1 MYFCNVK
8 HLFAIVS
15 VLLLNT
21 FVAAQQMRIGVF
33 RDYTIKRIV
42 VAYNSGSYSVY
53 GDTTHFGSILPNEFI
68 DVSVEG
74 SKLRL
79 KLGVVDKG
87 VYSKIV
93 LHQNNIGSS
102 ITLDPRTSSSIKS
115 RKYEDD
121 IELFAS
127 NNAITV
133 VNLVDIDHYLSGVV
147 ESEGGGGQHIEYYK
161 VQALMSRTYAL
172 KYVNKHNKE
181 GFSLCDRVH
190 CQAYHSMLRFTPLIR
205 EAVQSTSGSVM
216 LDDKDQLIDSY
227 FHANCG
233 GQTSEPDYVWN
244 NSIPYLTTFVDTFC
258 IYTKQAKWEKRIP
271 KTEWEDYFVK
281 QFNYPIRDSNWAE
294 KLYTFEQTE
303 RKAFYISPALGIP
316 LRDIRQK
323 FGLRSTFFS
332 TRLEGSEVVVS
343 GRGYGHGVGLC
354 QEGAMKMARS
364 GFDFRQ
370 IAKFYFPG
378 ARIIDLTEKQFFE
391 QLARTGPFKL

>member
-1 MYFCNVK
+1 MYFCSVK
-8 HLFAIVS
+8 HLFFISIFLTLSCAA
-15 VLLLNT
+15 
-21 FVAAQQMRIGVF
+21 FAQQMRIGVF

-42 VAYNSGSYSVY
+42 VAYNSGSYSIY

-68 DVSVEG
+68 DVSAEG

-79 KLGVVDKG
+79 KLGVIDKG
-87 VYSKIV
+87 LYSKIT
-93 LHQNNIGSS
+93 LHQNNLGSS
-102 ITLDPRTSSSIKS
+102 ITLDPRSNKTIKS

-121 IELFAS
+121 IELFPS

-133 VNLVDIDHYLSGVV
+133 VNLVDIDNYLSGVV

-172 KYVNKHNKE
+172 KYVNKHSKE

-205 EAVQSTSGSVM
+205 EAVQATSGSVM
-216 LDDKDQLIDSY
+216 LDEQDQLIDSY

-244 NSIPYLTTFVDTFC
+244 NSIPYLTTFADTFC

-271 KTEWEDYFVK
+271 KAEWENYFVQ
-281 QFNYPIRDSNWAE
+281 QFNYPIHDSVWA
-294 KLYTFEQTE
+294 KQLYQFTQEE
-303 RKAFYISPALGIP
+303 RKAFYVSPGLGIP

-323 FGLRSTFFS
+323 FNLKSTFFS
-332 TRLEGSEVVVS
+332 TRPEGNEVVIT

-370 IAKFYFPG
+370 IAKFYFTG
-378 ARIIDLTEKQFFE
+378 ARIVDLTEKQFFQ
-391 QLARTGPFKL
+391 QLARTGAFKL